1 MRISPRD
8 AAAQRRRGVLA
19 RAAYAVRKARTAAK
33 EARCDSA
40 PRLPLADA
48 PPGGVRQAAAR
59 RSASPSASSACEAL
73 PTERVEKRR
82 PTRRARGPLF
92 ILTQRDCD
100 EAERRAAPGFLHVF
114 TDGGRVAPR
123 VAVRR
128 LNWTHARHAQ
138 AALTAARCLELLPT
152 PLDPVYVPVCATLV
166 GMIASARLADV
177 TPEFDQA
184 SLRASAAGS
193 GTLLALP
200 ITGRLGWRR
209 RARFMGC
216 L

>member
-1 MRISPRD
+1 
-8 AAAQRRRGVLA
+8 
-19 RAAYAVRKARTAAK
+19 
-33 EARCDSA
+33 
-40 PRLPLADA
+40 
-48 PPGGVRQAAAR
+48 
-59 RSASPSASSACEAL
+59 
-73 PTERVEKRR
+73 
-82 PTRRARGPLF
+82 
-92 ILTQRDCD
+92 
-100 EAERRAAPGFLHVF
+100 
-114 TDGGRVAPR
+114 
-123 VAVRR
+123 

-152 PLDPVYVPVCATLV
+152 PLHPVYVPVCATLV